1 MPRCPDCNSS
11 GDIFGLYGDGVCS
24 HCHGDTKSL
33 MSGLNEAIMG
43 TVLKCNY
50 CDGSGVCQTC
60 GGSGT
65 VGGNDDKEEYFS
77 VHRTE
82 PEQPSSQ
89 SSSFFLN
96 RPILITTRVTTI
108 PILIHRIIVDHTPN
122 WCKLKILVVTNE
134 QGQVVT
140 VEKGER
146 YFLTTACLQAA
157 GLPDN
162 CKELQTLRR
171 FRDEY
176 VSRLPNGSAIL
187 SHYLNVA

>member
-11 GDIFGLYGDGVCS
+11 SDIFGLYGDGVCS
-24 HCHGDTKSL
+24 HCHGDGKSL

-65 VGGNDDKEEYFS
+65 VGGNDDKEEYSS

-89 SSSFFLN
+89 SSSSFESTYSDHDSCDDDTDSDTSDYSGSYSASYSSSNIQSNSAYSAPKSTAINN
-96 RPILITTRVTTI
+96 RL
-108 PILIHRIIVDHTPN
+108 LGSNNSMHQYHRADH
-122 WCKLKILVVTNE
+122 
-134 QGQVVT
+134 
-140 VEKGER
+140 R
-146 YFLTTACLQAA
+146 
-157 GLPDN
+157 
-162 CKELQTLRR
+162 
-171 FRDEY
+171 
-176 VSRLPNGSAIL
+176 SAIFKRD
-187 SHYLNVA
+187 HRKDHRG